1 MLKLQSVPEE
11 VEAADDIEIMNPD
24 EINIEKITGFAG
36 ARFSDCINKDDRK
49 PVDDPLHKLFTSGNG
64 EMFEGS
70 ESFTWISE
78 ED

>member
-1 MLKLQSVPEE
+1 MLKLQSFPAD

-49 PVDDPLHKLFTSGNG
+49 HVDDPLHKLFVSGN

-70 ESFTWISE
+70 ESFMWISE

>member
-1 MLKLQSVPEE
+1 MWSYMGTESLK
-11 VEAADDIEIMNPD
+11 
-24 EINIEKITGFAG
+24 INFNEPNIDKIKGFAG
-36 ARFSDCINKDDRK
+36 ARFNDCINKDNDRK
-49 PVDDPLHKLFTSGNG
+49 PAKDPLHRLFNSDAG

>member
-1 MLKLQSVPEE
+1 MSEMRPDMGVK
-11 VEAADDIEIMNPD
+11 DIQIMNLD

-36 ARFSDCINKDDRK
+36 ARFNDCINKDNDRK
-49 PVDDPLHKLFTSGNG
+49 SAKDTLHKLFDSDAG